1 MHSPFRFA
9 VSRFWNF
16 ASLLALGAALAP
28 ALPTFAIDPPAAP
41 IRAAAPAGD
50 EARAIRASFEEPL
63 DETSASSPADIQLV
77 AAEEEVKAAAPVD
90 TAAPAE
96 ASLGEAQWIWS
107 PTQAEGPV
115 PKGAVFFRKWFPS
128 SLPELAF
135 LQITCDDK
143 YEVYVNGRHVGEGKD
158 WRKMQTFD
166 IMPFLIEGKNLIAVK
181 AENTDGETAGLTAR
195 VIVKRKGGAEVG
207 YSTDESWLTTT
218 VEMQLWEKNKSDDS
232 KWLKAKSFG
241 ELGVAKP
248 WLDLVT
254 ADDGSSTRR
263 FTVTKDFR
271 IERVVPP
278 AATGSLLAMTFN
290 EWGEIIAA
298 REQGPILLIVDS
310 NKDGVPD
317 KVTEYC
323 TEVTSCQGLLALN
336 GMVYAVGV
344 GPDGGALYRI
354 ADENQDGKGDNIKA
368 LVKFDG
374 KFGEHGP
381 HGLALGPDG
390 LIYLMIGNHAQ
401 AKGVAERGNPYRN
414 YYEGDLIKPKYE
426 DPGGHAVGVK
436 APGGTVVRLDSEGN
450 VIQLYAGGF
459 RNAYDLAFN
468 REGELFTFDSD
479 MEWDEGLPWYRPT
492 RLDHVYAGSE
502 HGWRSGWSTWPDYQA
517 DTTPP
522 AATAGRGSPTGIEF
536 YNHNRYP
543 QIYHNALFAC
553 DWSQGEIIAFKPRAS
568 GSGYTSDGEVFVRGR
583 PLAVTDIAVGPDGW
597 LYFTTGGRATEGG
610 VYRVVYTGTQPPQ
623 PKLTGVALAVRQP
636 QLQSAWARQNVAMLQ
651 ETVKAVWDTQLQAVA
666 ANPTNKPEDRVR
678 ALDLLQLYGPF
689 PTVPYLI
696 KLTRD
701 EQPLVR
707 KKAAYLLG
715 IHAEPTGGGALVLA
729 LRDPDA
735 GVRRQACESLVR
747 GAFLPP
753 PEPLLPLLA
762 DTDRAV
768 AFSARLALEQIPVDR
783 WKRLVLESREN
794 RVFVLG
800 SISLMRTTPDRE
812 TALAILAR
820 GSRMLKGELSDPD
833 FLDLLRVFEITL
845 ERSGI
850 TGDELPQFR
859 KQLADEYPAGEFRMN
874 RELLRLLGYMNDP
887 SIVPRLVD
895 FLKSDAPQLEKIQAS
910 LYARFITSGWTPEQ
924 KLVVLGFY
932 EQARKFEGG
941 YSLKGY
947 FNNVC
952 KDFCANLTPRERLI
966 VLSYG
971 VIQPANAYAVLA
983 GLEQV
988 DADVLAMLIE
998 LDKRLPENKSQEA
1011 RALQTA
1017 IIAVMGESK
1026 NAQAMAYLRE
1036 AFEKQPERRTE
1047 LAMGLAQQ
1055 PDGDN
1060 YPLLLRSLAIVDG
1073 MAAQEVML
1081 QLTKVERKPDTPEAL
1096 RQAIICAARIG
1107 EEAAGVSLPLLDKWS
1122 GQSLAGASTPF
1133 AQKLGSYQQWFAA
1146 TYPQMPPATPPKVE
1160 TTSRYGLDE
1169 LHAYLGESS
1178 TKGDAARGAVVF
1190 EKANCIKCHRHG
1202 SKGESI
1208 GPDLSTVAQRF
1219 TRKEILESVLF
1230 PSQVVSDQYAGKL
1243 VTTVDGKTLSGIV
1256 APAGG
1261 DSIVVLQ
1268 ANGEKTVLAA
1278 KDVESTVPTKKSA
1291 MPEGLF
1297 NSLQLQDVA
1306 DLFAYLQTG
1315 GTRPADLAA
1324 PLAHPAGTG
1333 RPTAT
1338 SADADAAGP
1347 GNSRRANTLRK

>member
-1 MHSPFRFA
+1 MHVMLRLSA
-9 VSRFWNF
+9 LHHSILTT
-16 ASLLALGAALAP
+16 SLALAAALAP
-28 ALPTFAIDPPAAP
+28 AVPTL
-41 IRAAAPAGD
+41 GD
-50 EARAIRASFEEPL
+50 EPIDTAGPTVAPGRIVAPQRDDKRASFATFEEPI
-63 DETSASSPADIQLV
+63 DDGKTKSPATIQLV
-77 AAEEEVKAAAPVD
+77 AAEEELKT
-90 TAAPAE
+90 TAAPAAETPVE

-135 LQITCDDK
+135 LQITCDDE
-143 YEVYVNGRHVGEGKD
+143 YEVYVNGRHVGDGKD

-166 IMPFLIEGKNLIAVK
+166 IMPFLIDGKNLVAVK
-181 AENTDGETAGLTAR
+181 AENTDGDTAGLTAR

-207 YSTDESWLTTT
+207 YSTDETWLTTT
-218 VEMQLWEKNKSDDS
+218 VEAIGWEKNKGDDS
-232 KWLKAKSFG
+232 KWLKARSFG

-248 WLDLVT
+248 WLDFVT

-278 AATGSLLAMTFN
+278 AATGSLLTLTFN
-290 EWGEIIAA
+290 EWGEILAA

-336 GMVYAVGV
+336 GNVYAVGV
-344 GPDGGALYRI
+344 GPEGGALYKI
-354 ADENQDGKGDNIKA
+354 ADENQDGKADKVKA
-368 LVKFDG
+368 IVQFDG

-390 LIYLMIGNHAQ
+390 LIYCMIGNHAQ
-401 AKGVAERGNPYRN
+401 AKNIAPRGNPYRN
-414 YYEGDLIKPKYE
+414 YYEGDLVTPKFE

-436 APGGTVVRLDSEGN
+436 APGGTVIRLDAEGN
-450 VIQLYAGGF
+450 AVNLFSGGF
-459 RNAYDLAFN
+459 RNAYDIAFN
-468 REGELFTFDSD
+468 REGEMFTFDSD

-502 HGWRSGWSTWPDYQA
+502 HGWRSGWSTWPDYHA
-517 DTTPP
+517 DTVPP

-543 QIYHNALFAC
+543 TLYHNAMFAC
-553 DWSQGEIIAFKPRAS
+553 DWSQGEIIAFKPRPS

-597 LYFTTGGRATEGG
+597 LYFTTGGRGTEGG
-610 VYRVVYTGTQPPQ
+610 VYRVVYTGVQPPQ

-636 QLQSAWARQNVAMLQ
+636 QMQSSWARQNVAMLQ
-651 ETVKAVWDTQLQAVA
+651 ETVKAVWDSQLQAVA
-666 ANPTNKPEDRVR
+666 ANPTNKAEDRVR

-689 PTVPYLI
+689 PSVQYLI
-696 KLTRD
+696 KLVRD
-701 EQPLVR
+701 EQPAVR
-707 KKAAYLLG
+707 RKAAYLLG
-715 IHAEPTGGGALVLA
+715 IHAEPTGGGALMLC
-729 LRDPDA
+729 LRDPDPT
-735 GVRRQACESLVR
+735 VRRQACESLVR

-753 PEPLLPLLA
+753 PEPLLSLLA

-768 AFSARLALEQIPVDR
+768 AFSARLVLEQIPVEK
-783 WKRLVLESREN
+783 WKRLVLEAREN

-800 SISLMRTTPDRE
+800 SLALMRVSPDRD
-812 TALAILAR
+812 TAMAVLAR
-820 GSRMLKGELSDPD
+820 GSRALKGQLSDPD
-833 FLDLLRVFEITL
+833 FIDLLRTFQIAL

-850 TGDELPQFR
+850 KGDEVAALR
-859 KQLADEYPAGEFRMN
+859 TQLAEEYPAGEFRMN
-874 RELLRLLGYMNDP
+874 RELLRLLAYMNAE
-887 SIVPRLVD
+887 SIIPRLVEY
-895 FLKSDAPQLEKIQAS
+895 LKSDAPQVDKIHAAM
-910 LYARFITSGWTPEQ
+910 YARFITSGWTPEQ

-932 EQARKFEGG
+932 EQGRKFEGG

-947 FNNVC
+947 FNNVSKEFC
-952 KDFCANLTPRERLI
+952 KNLTPRERLI

-971 VIQPANAYAVLA
+971 VIQPNNAYALLA
-983 GLEQV
+983 GLEKV
-988 DADVLAMLIE
+988 EPDVVKMLVE
-998 LDKRLPENKSQEA
+998 LDKRLPENPSPDA

-1026 NAQAMAYLRE
+1026 DPVAMAYLRDC
-1036 AFEKQPERRTE
+1036 FEKQPERRGE

-1055 PDGDN
+1055 ADGDN
-1060 YPLLLRSLAIVDG
+1060 YPLLLRSLAIVEG

-1081 QLTKVERKPDTPEAL
+1081 QLAKVDRKPDSPEAV
-1096 RQAIICAARIG
+1096 RQAIICTARLG
-1107 EEAAGVSLPLLDKWS
+1107 EEASGAALPLLDKWT
-1122 GQSLAGASTPF
+1122 GQTFTTNAAPF
-1133 AQKLGSYQQWFAA
+1133 AQKLAGYQQWFAA
-1146 TYPQMPPATPPKVE
+1146 THPTLPAATLPKAE
-1160 TTSRYGLDE
+1160 TTSRYTLDE
-1169 LHAYLGESS
+1169 LHAFLGESS
-1178 TKGDAARGAVVF
+1178 TKGDAARGVLVF
-1190 EKANCIKCHRHG
+1190 EKTNCVKCHRFG
-1202 SKGESI
+1202 NKGEAI

-1219 TRKEILESVLF
+1219 TRKEILESILF
-1230 PSQVVSDQYAGKL
+1230 PSQVVSDQYAGKV

-1256 APAGG
+1256 APAGA

-1268 ANGEKTVLAA
+1268 ASGEKTVLAI
-1278 KDVESTVPTKKSA
+1278 KDVESQAPTKKSA
-1291 MPEGLF
+1291 MPEGLL
-1297 NSLQLQDVA
+1297 NTLQLQDVA

-1315 GTRPADLAA
+1315 GRTPTNLVTPTPRPI
-1324 PLAHPAGTG
+1324 G
-1333 RPTAT
+1333 TAT
-1338 SADADAAGP
+1338 QSADAA